1 MKRFEDVGLKD
12 WSGVATSQGML
23 GNTKNFERQEVDSPL
38 ELLEKVQLDFG
49 TFPVSG
55 PRSVK

>member
-38 ELLEKVQLDFG
+38 ELLEKV
-49 TFPVSG
+49 
-55 PRSVK
+55 